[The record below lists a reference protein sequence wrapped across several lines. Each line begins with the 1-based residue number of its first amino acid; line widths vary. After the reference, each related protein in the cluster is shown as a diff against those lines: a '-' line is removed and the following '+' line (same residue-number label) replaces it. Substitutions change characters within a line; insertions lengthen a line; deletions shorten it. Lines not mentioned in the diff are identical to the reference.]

1 MRELLAL
8 LLLFAAIL
16 GRCAAQGSVAL
27 SDVQKQLHKRET
39 ALHTFRTEWNVSV
52 DSLNRKLIVS
62 PFERGYWLR
71 VETQAGSVE
80 QEAVLL
86 SEQPYAYIWR
96 LSSWSSNPVVQNL
109 TWLYGSN
116 LLPSVAGINLL
127 RFYDIRAHDVKI
139 EYEERRV
146 RVSGH
151 LHKEFPPPVSGLPVR
166 AAMVLL
172 LDPERGYAPSE
183 AFLYF
188 NTPDQVLEKMRV
200 LEWVNHQGN
209 WVPAKIEFTGR
220 GLQPLRIRLVG
231 IRGHPD
237 ESPKW
242 FTIPMWV
249 SDWRLG
255 INGSDV
261 SAYEFKGQL
270 PRLEELPMLRGN
282 GKVKPTPS
290 VPSES
295 SKGGTSAFIF
305 PFYSSPSVSSG
316 TGG

>member
-1 MRELLAL
+1 MRELLVL
-8 LLLFAAIL
+8 LLLFGAIL

-39 ALHTFRTEWNVSV
+39 ALRKFRTEWNVSV

-62 PFERGYWLR
+62 PSEWGYWLR

-116 LLPSVAGINLL
+116 LLPSVVGINFL

-139 EYEERRV
+139 EYEGRRV

-209 WVPAKIEFTGR
+209 WVPAKVEFTGR

-231 IRGHPD
+231 IRDHPD

-255 INGSDV
+255 INGSNV

-270 PRLEELPMLRGN
+270 ARLEELPALRN
-282 GKVKPTPS
+282 DNRRNPTSPPPS
-290 VPSES
+290 DG
-295 SKGGTSAFIF
+295 SKGGSGVFIL
-305 PFYSSPSVSSG
+305 PFYSSPSACSG